1 MQGDFGMKDNN
12 FLKGRKAWYWGIGL
26 VVALAGLFAL
36 PRFNSAN
43 ASTTT
48 SQSPAS
54 VVSLN
59 VAQTV
64 EASGSLEAQPS
75 ASLTWNTG
83 GIVDKVYV
91 KTGDKVKAGDVLM
104 KLKTTSVSSNII
116 SAQGDL
122 VTAQKDLENVKSSST
137 DLSQAVI
144 DLKTAQ
150 EAYDKAA
157 NYLDYLQNSKKVPQS
172 ETRLFLETK
181 RNTWMYLYKTK
192 TFKGPAPEDWIVDAQ
207 NDLALK
213 KSQLEDAQRTYDRL
227 KAGPGSQD
235 VVAAQAK
242 VDAAQA
248 TVDSMS
254 VIAPFNGEVLYVQS
268 QPGDVVN
275 AETSAVNVADL
286 DHLYVETQVDESD
299 VADVKVG
306 QQADVTLDALT
317 GAAFTGKVTQINP
330 VGEVVSGLVKYTVR
344 IDLDKATDQ
353 SFIPL
358 GTTANVVIHVKDA
371 TASLAVPI
379 TTVQNDS
386 KGEYVLVVQGDGSTK
401 RVEVVSGAIVG
412 DLVVVTGDLK
422 AGEQVQSNQQSSF
435 NAPNP
440 FRRGQ

>member
-12 FLKGRKAWYWGIGL
+12 FLKGKTAWYWGIGL
-26 VVALAGLFAL
+26 VVALAGLFVL

-83 GIVDKVYV
+83 GIVDQVYV

-116 SAQGDL
+116 SAQADL

-227 KAGPGSQD
+227 KEGPGSQD

-254 VIAPFNGEVLYVQS
+254 VIAPFDGEVLYVQS

-275 AETSAVNVADL
+275 ADTSAVNVADL
-286 DHLYVETQVDESD
+286 DHLYVEAQVDESD

-306 QQADVTLDALT
+306 QKVDVTLDALT

-386 KGEYVLVVQGDGSTK
+386 QGEYVLVVQGDGSTK

-422 AGEQVQSNQQSSF
+422 VGEHVQSNQHSSF

>member
-1 MQGDFGMKDNN
+1 MKDNN

-26 VVALAGLFAL
+26 VVALTGLFVL

-43 ASTTT
+43 ASNAT
-48 SQSPAS
+48 SESSAS

-59 VAQTV
+59 VAETV

-75 ASLTWNTG
+75 ASLTWNTSG
-83 GIVDKVYV
+83 VVDKVYV
-91 KTGDKVKAGDVLM
+91 KSGDKVKAGDVLM
-104 KLKTTSVSSNII
+104 KLRTTSVSSSII
-116 SAQGDL
+116 SAQADL

-144 DLKTAQ
+144 DLKDAQ
-150 EAYDKAA
+150 EAYDKAVK
-157 NYLDYLQNSKKVPQS
+157 YLSYLQNSKKVPQS
-172 ETRLFLETK
+172 ETRVFLETK
-181 RNTWMYLYKTK
+181 RNSWMYVYKTK
-192 TFKGPAPEDWIVDAQ
+192 TFRGPAPEDWITEAE

-213 KSQLEDAQRTYDRL
+213 KSKLEDEQRTYDRL
-227 KAGPGSQD
+227 KEGSNSQD

-254 VIAPFNGEVLYVQS
+254 VIAPFDGQVLYVAG
-268 QPGDVVN
+268 QPGDVVDVG
-275 AETSAVNVADL
+275 TSAVNVADL

-299 VADVKVG
+299 VANVKVG
-306 QQADVTLDALT
+306 QQAEVTLDALT
-317 GAAFTGKVTQINP
+317 GVSFTGKVAEINP
-330 VGEVVSGLVKYTVR
+330 VGEVVSDLVKYAVR
-344 IDLDKATDQ
+344 IVLDKVTDQ

-386 KGEYVLVVQGDGSTK
+386 KGEYVLVVQSDGSTK
-401 RVEVVSGAIVG
+401 RVDVVSGAIVG
-412 DLVVVTGDLK
+412 DMVVVNGDLRE
-422 AGEQVQSNQQSSF
+422 GEHVQSNQQSSF

-440 FRRGQ
+440 FGGGQK

>member
-1 MQGDFGMKDNN
+1 MNN
-12 FLKGRKAWYWGIGL
+12 KKFLKGRRARYWIIGL
-26 VVALAGLFAL
+26 AVVLLAIFVLL
-36 PRFNSAN
+36 RFNSARASN
-43 ASTTT
+43 AT
-48 SQSPAS
+48 SESPAS

-64 EASGSLEAQPS
+64 EASGSLDAQPS
-75 ASLTWNTG
+75 ANLTWNTSG
-83 GIVDKVYV
+83 VVDQVYV
-91 KTGDKVKAGDVLM
+91 KTGAKIKAGDVLM
-104 KLKTTSVSSNII
+104 KLRTTSVSSNII
-116 SAQGDL
+116 SAQADL

-157 NYLDYLQNSKKVPQS
+157 NYLYYLQNSRKVPQS

-181 RNTWMYLYKTK
+181 RNSWMYVYKTK
-192 TFKGPAPEDWIVDAQ
+192 TFKGPAPEDWITDAD

-227 KAGPGSQD
+227 KEGSNSQD
-235 VVAAQAK
+235 VIAAQAK

-254 VIAPFNGEVLYVQS
+254 VIAPFDGEVLYVQS
-268 QPGDVVN
+268 QPGDVVE
-275 AETSAVNVADL
+275 AGTAAANVANL

-299 VADVKVG
+299 VAQVKVG
-306 QQADVTLDALT
+306 QPAEITLDALT
-317 GAAFTGKVTQINP
+317 GVTLSGKVMAMNP
-330 VGEVVSGLVKYTVR
+330 VGEVVSGLVKYAVR
-344 IDLDKATDQ
+344 IDLDKVTDQ
-353 SFIPL
+353 NFIPL

-371 TASLAVPI
+371 TTSLAVPI

-386 KGEYVLVVQGDGSTK
+386 KGEYVMVVQSDGSTK
-401 RVEVVSGAIVG
+401 RVDVVSGAIVG
-412 DLVVVTGDLK
+412 DMVVVTGDLK
-422 AGEQVQSNQQSSF
+422 AGEQVQSSQQSSF

>member
-1 MQGDFGMKDNN
+1 MKDKN

-26 VVALAGLFAL
+26 IVALSGLFVL

-43 ASTTT
+43 ASKAT

-75 ASLTWNTG
+75 AGLTWNTG

-91 KTGDKVKAGDVLM
+91 KTGDKVKAGEVLM

-116 SAQGDL
+116 SAQADL

-150 EAYDKAA
+150 EAYDKAD
-157 NYLDYLQNSKKVPQS
+157 NYLHYLQNSKKVPQS

-227 KAGPGSQD
+227 KEGQGSQD

-254 VIAPFNGEVLYVQS
+254 VIAPFDGEVLYVQS

-275 AETSAVNVADL
+275 TDTSAVNVADL

-299 VADVKVG
+299 VANVKVG
-306 QQADVTLDALT
+306 QKSDVTLDALT
-317 GAAFTGKVTQINP
+317 GATFTGKVTQINP
-330 VGEVVSGLVKYTVR
+330 VGEAVSGLVKYTVR
-344 IDLDKATDQ
+344 IDLDKATGQ

-386 KGEYVLVVQGDGSTK
+386 QGEYVLVVQGDGSTK

-412 DLVVVTGDLK
+412 DLVVVTGDLRV
-422 AGEQVQSNQQSSF
+422 GEHVQSNQQSSF

>member
-1 MQGDFGMKDNN
+1 MKDNN

-26 VVALAGLFAL
+26 VVALAGLFVL

-43 ASTTT
+43 ASNAT
-48 SQSPAS
+48 SESSAS

-59 VAQTV
+59 VAETV

-75 ASLTWNTG
+75 ASLTWNTSG
-83 GIVDKVYV
+83 VVDKVYL
-91 KTGDKVKAGDVLM
+91 KSGDKIKAGDVLM
-104 KLKTTSVSSNII
+104 RLRTTSVSSTII
-116 SAQGDL
+116 SAQADL

-144 DLKTAQ
+144 DLKDAQ
-150 EAYDKAA
+150 EAYDKAVK
-157 NYLDYLQNSKKVPQS
+157 YLSYLQNSKKVPQS
-172 ETRLFLETK
+172 ETRVFLETK
-181 RNTWMYLYKTK
+181 RNSWMYVYKTK
-192 TFKGPAPEDWIVDAQ
+192 TFRGPAPEDWITEAE

-213 KSQLEDAQRTYDRL
+213 KSKLEDEQRTYDRL
-227 KAGPGSQD
+227 KEGSNSQD

-254 VIAPFNGEVLYVQS
+254 VIAPFDGQVLYVAG
-268 QPGDVVN
+268 QPGDVVDVG
-275 AETSAVNVADL
+275 TSAVNVADL
-286 DHLYVETQVDESD
+286 DHLYIETQVDESD
-299 VADVKVG
+299 VANVKVG
-306 QQADVTLDALT
+306 QQAEVTLDALT
-317 GAAFTGKVTQINP
+317 GVTFSGMVAEINP
-330 VGEVVSGLVKYTVR
+330 VGEVVSDLVKYAVR
-344 IDLDKATDQ
+344 IVLDKVTDQ

-386 KGEYVLVVQGDGSTK
+386 KGEYVLVVQSDGSTK
-401 RVEVVSGAIVG
+401 RVDVVSGAIVG
-412 DLVVVTGDLK
+412 DMVVVDGDLQE
-422 AGEQVQSNQQSSF
+422 GEHVQSNQQSSF

-440 FRRGQ
+440 FGGGQK